1 MKRYKENMIEF
12 NKKDEKRKLEKKDLN
27 AIVDLNNQLKKKC
40 SGSNLGD
47 DDKNIIK
54 RKYFEIEN
62 WVRKN
67 EVSTKIECE
76 NKIKE
81 INDITKK
88 YF

>member
-1 MKRYKENMIEF
+1 MMLKIIKLLLL
-12 NKKDEKRKLEKKDLN
+12 KK
-27 AIVDLNNQLKKKC
+27 KKKC

-54 RKYFEIEN
+54 RKYSEIDI

-67 EVSTKIECE
+67 EEPTKIECE